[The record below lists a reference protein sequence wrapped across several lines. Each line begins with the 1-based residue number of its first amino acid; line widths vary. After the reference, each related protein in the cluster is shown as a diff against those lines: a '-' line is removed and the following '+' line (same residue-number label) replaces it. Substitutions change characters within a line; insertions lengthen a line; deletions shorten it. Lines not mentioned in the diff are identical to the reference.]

1 MVKKLRRAFTIV
13 ELVIVIA
20 VIAILAAVL
29 IPTFTSLIQ
38 KANQSNDTTNV
49 KNMNTILTAA
59 EATDGKAETMYDA
72 VQIIKEGGYDLSKLT
87 PTGEGYDIVW
97 DQEYN
102 RLALVNDEEVVF
114 SDSQVS
120 TEKWKLWIVTD
131 EQIETEYS
139 VYLNDGFAGDSYKAA
154 SGVDVGENEG
164 INVTIE
170 NAGTKDLKVRTNGGT
185 LGVYSSEVSVS
196 HYETADMADIGAVA
210 DKSYHEFGTVTGNVY
225 LAQGRFVAENG
236 SNVGALVVTADVA
249 DVVSVVV
256 SENASI
262 QNIAV
267 TNESIKD
274 TLSVTGSDLEIQVVA
289 DEMFLQFFGGGL
301 GTEASPFVIS
311 TEEHFGNIG
320 YLSGDFYV
328 KLENDLHLLQ
338 TLSTKDEAQGLLT
351 LHLDLNGKL
360 ITVEQ
365 TDGKSLYAIDN
376 YGVLYLYDSSE
387 AQSGTIRARGIENY
401 GTMYLLSGTIESC
414 DSNGGG
420 AAVWNE
426 GTFEM
431 TGGTLAFTG
440 EIYNNGT
447 GLPLNVQ
454 AGAKAV
460 ITGGNII
467 SDVSS
472 IFVLGELEL
481 SNVTLAN
488 NTAYWNCIK
497 VFAGG
502 TAVLDNVVINS
513 DFGGGIE
520 VAGGN
525 ATLRNCEFHQ
535 RVSDTQVS
543 KWNSTC
549 AAVSSGGT
557 LTIESGIYE
566 SVMYGVYVFNSGG
579 TINILGGNFNAS
591 GTVLKADNST
601 TSAKSI
607 INVSGGTFNGAISIG
622 SASELNLT
630 GGEFSVQPDA
640 KYVEEGYVAEQ
651 SGDKWVVKAQA

>member
-1 MVKKLRRAFTIV
+1 MAKKLRRAFTIV

-49 KNMNTILTAA
+49 KNMNTILAAA

-72 VQIIKEGGYDLSKLT
+72 VQVIKEGGYDLSKLT

-102 RLALVNDEEVVF
+102 RLALVNDGEVIF
-114 SDSQVS
+114 SDSQIS

-139 VYLNDGFAGDSYKAA
+139 VYLNDGFAGDSYTAA
-154 SGVDVGENEG
+154 SGVDVGDHEG
-164 INVTIE
+164 INVTIDTE
-170 NAGTKDLKVRTNGGT
+170 DAKDDLKVRTNGGT
-185 LGVYSSEVSVS
+185 LTVNAPNSTVS
-196 HYETADMADIGAVA
+196 HYGKADTADIGAIA
-210 DKSYHEFGTVTGNVY
+210 NRSYHEFGTVTGNVY

-236 SNVGALVVTADVA
+236 SNVSALVVTSDVA

-256 SENASI
+256 SANASM

-267 TNESIKD
+267 TNASIKD

-301 GTEASPFVIS
+301 GTENSPFVIS

-338 TLSTKDEAQGLLT
+338 ALSTKDEAQGLLT

-365 TDGKSLYAIDN
+365 TNGKSLYAIDN

-387 AQSGTIRARGIENY
+387 TQSGTIRARGIENY

-420 AAVWNE
+420 SAVWNE

-431 TGGTLAFTG
+431 TGGTLAFIG
-440 EIYNNGT
+440 EKSGDSA
-447 GLPLNVQ
+447 GAPLNIRS
-454 AGAKAV
+454 GASAV
-460 ITGGNII
+460 ITGGKF
-467 SDVSS
+467 VTPYTS
-472 IFVLGELEL
+472 IFAYGDLTLRNVEL
-481 SNVTLAN
+481 STSTAFWHCIKMYAGCDAVIENVTIYASL
-488 NTAYWNCIK
+488 
-497 VFAGG
+497 
-502 TAVLDNVVINS
+502 
-513 DFGGGIE
+513 GGGME

-525 ATLRNCEFHQ
+525 ATLRNCEIHEM
-535 RVSDTQVS
+535 VSDNQTS
-543 KWNSTC
+543 AWNSVC
-549 AAVSSGGT
+549 AAVSNGGT
-557 LTIESGIYE
+557 LTIESGLYE
-566 SVMYGVYVFNSGG
+566 SVKYGVYVFSSGG
-579 TINILGGNFNAS
+579 TINIKGGTFSAS
-591 GTVLKADNST
+591 EAVLKADAANSY
-601 TSAKSI
+601 
-607 INVSGGTFNGAISIG
+607 INVSGGTFNGAISIA
-622 SASELNLT
+622 SSSELNLT
-630 GGEFSVQPDA
+630 GGEFSVQPEERFI
-640 KYVEEGYVAEQ
+640 EEGFVAEQ